1 MTMPMNLN
9 SIFKLPQEC
18 LQDIRLSKKM
28 LLEQPDITVS
38 EAKLISNPEVR
49 SIHIFGIVSL
59 EKGNVAPYE
68 DQEVSYIEIYF
79 IRVLLSETDFAKTA
93 EPVAQLLHKLIPH
106 HCVVLLQ
113 PEEDAT
119 IAISL
124 AQKRISKNSPDL
136 RVIEKMYFA

>member
-1 MTMPMNLN
+1 
-9 SIFKLPQEC
+9 
-18 LQDIRLSKKM
+18 
-28 LLEQPDITVS
+28 
-38 EAKLISNPEVR
+38 EVR

-136 RVIEKMYFA
+136 RVIEKMYFAPNILAPPEFMEQCAFAASEKLNQKMYYEYLIKQV